1 MVAPREPPTCRPAEL
16 AAGDPIEGFSA
27 ISQEGLEKFSQ
38 RRTAKL
44 LGENRS
50 ALWRYRWMAKLPEK
64 LFTRLMRKPGNPAST
79 KMLAD
84 ISRAMAGK
92 DTAEGEAAR
101 IAAACRA

>member
-1 MVAPREPPTCRPAEL
+1 
-16 AAGDPIEGFSA
+16 
-27 ISQEGLEKFSQ
+27 
-38 RRTAKL
+38 
-44 LGENRS
+44 
-50 ALWRYRWMAKLPEK
+50 
-64 LFTRLMRKPGNPAST
+64 MRKPGNPAST